1 MQEHFPLGFDQ
12 RRRNSKFKKKRLD
25 GEPGEME
32 MEDEGQGGLLD
43 PNAHQQHPHEQVGVG
58 GTLNQHH
65 QHQLGMLQQ
74 QQHQVGMDL
83 NMTSDPVESARKLE
97 EAQAEAAR
105 AIIMNMAL
113 QAQMASQGYRTQQ
126 QQHGHGHPTRQMQAQ
141 HHQLPQ
147 HHLDVGEGSSSGARH
162 NHQQP
167 QHLPNSASG
176 ILQDLAAEVSVSAGD
191 ESNVEIDALRE
202 EAMRQVA
209 QMEGYR
215 TGEYDENDNEAGEGA
230 YMEGEVE
237 AEDGAEGEEAGQ
249 EGGVDEQIEQSDGLE
264 VGLDMGMDMGMAMGD
279 EPGVEAYPEEDPQ
292 GYDEGAY
299 GEEQGEGEVP
309 LEEGQEQDPEHGEMG
324 GLEDDG
330 TGQGLEQQE
339 LAEGDLRLN
348 QVEGLDPSL
357 AEHVHSHDQL

>member
-65 QHQLGMLQQ
+65 QHQLGVLQH

-167 QHLPNSASG
+167 QHLPSATSG
-176 ILQDLAAEVSVSAGD
+176 ILQDLAAGVSVD
-191 ESNVEIDALRE
+191 ESSVEINALRE

-249 EGGVDEQIEQSDGLE
+249 EGQVDEQIEQSDGLE
-264 VGLDMGMDMGMAMGD
+264 VGLEMGMDMGMAMGD
-279 EPGVEAYPEEDPQ
+279 ETGVEAYPEEDPQ
-292 GYDEGAY
+292 GYDEGVY

-324 GLEDDG
+324 ELEDDG